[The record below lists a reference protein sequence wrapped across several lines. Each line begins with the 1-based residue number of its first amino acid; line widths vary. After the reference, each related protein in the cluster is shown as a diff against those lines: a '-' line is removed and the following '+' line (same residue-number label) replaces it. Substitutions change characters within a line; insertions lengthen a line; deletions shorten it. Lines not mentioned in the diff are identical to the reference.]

1 MKRKRHKRGI
11 TPWKKSVLR
20 LCFLLLLTAAGL
32 HAFRY
37 IKAAGFED
45 QREAARWGGEL
56 RCAQVS
62 AFLPARSAMKEDEIG
77 ELEYKINTALAQ
89 DSIKLT
95 AEGPDARLWQDC
107 FSGMGTLTLRAGG
120 KTVDVEAV
128 GTGGAFFTFHPVK
141 ISGGSYYSSDSL
153 MKDEILLDEETA
165 WKLFGAFD
173 VEGRTVQVEDMN
185 LTIAGVYHNPRG
197 KLYDA
202 AGLPEYAVFVQYKTL
217 LQFGGGDAGM
227 ENGGT
232 GDGTGGGTA
241 GGASASRGATVPG
254 TAVALRGTAIPGTAT
269 AFRSIGSAAGVTAF
283 HAAAA
288 ASEGSVELDTTDGS
302 AGGSAGTDGA
312 GASDS
317 ESTEIGGDTGSGSA
331 SGDGTGSSA
340 GDGTGSSAG
349 DGTESSPSGSSD
361 ETSNKDAQNM
371 DNVGT
376 GNTAYKDTGKI
387 TIFEIVMPDPVEGYA
402 AAVVKTALGEDSGAV
417 VVDNTNRFTERS
429 LIGDLGEFALL
440 GMRTQPVRY
449 PYWENVAMGWET
461 IFAAL
466 FLAECLLIIL
476 TVILLIILL
485 VHWYRHRGWTVASSL
500 RSVGDSLYEKQS
512 RRRYPEYY
520 EGRGDEF
527 VEEQSEQDKT
537 GKNGSIGRS
546 DRAGLLEDKGAIP
559 FERIREERKAVKVE
573 KQEYEQ
579 EKHERMET
587 DGPKS

>member
-1 MKRKRHKRGI
+1 MARKRRKRGI

-32 HAFRY
+32 HAFRH

-45 QREAARWGGEL
+45 QREAARWGGEI

-62 AFLPARSAMKEDEIG
+62 AFLPARSAMKEEQVS

-107 FSGMGTLTLRAGG
+107 FSGVGTLTLRAGG
-120 KTVDVEAV
+120 KTVDVDAV

-141 ISGGSYYSSDSL
+141 ISGGSVYSSDSL

-232 GDGTGGGTA
+232 GDGTGSGMTGRTGGRTN
-241 GGASASRGATVPG
+241 GGASASRGA
-254 TAVALRGTAIPGTAT
+254 AVPGTAT
-269 AFRSIGSAAGVTAF
+269 AFRT
-283 HAAAA
+283 AA
-288 ASEGSVELDTTDGS
+288 ASDGSVELDTTDGG
-302 AGGSAGTDGA
+302 AGGSGGTDAA
-312 GASDS
+312 GASKS
-317 ESTEIGGDTGSGSA
+317 ESTDVGGDTGSGSA
-331 SGDGTGSSA
+331 SGDGTGNST
-340 GDGTGSSAG
+340 GDGTG
-349 DGTESSPSGSSD
+349 SSPSGSSD
-361 ETSNKDAQNM
+361 ETPNKDAQNM

-376 GNTAYKDTGKI
+376 GNTAFKDTGKI

-402 AAVVKTALGEDSGAV
+402 AAVVKNALGEDSGAV

-429 LIGDLGEFALL
+429 LINDLGSFALL

-485 VHWYRHRGWTVASSL
+485 VHWYRHRGWTVASGL
-500 RSVGDSLYEKQS
+500 RSFGDSIYEKQS

-520 EGRGDEF
+520 ESRGEEF
-527 VEEQSEQDKT
+527 HEERSEESP
-537 GKNGSIGRS
+537 GKNGNIGS
-546 DRAGLLEDKGAIP
+546 HDRAGLLEDKGAIP

-579 EKHERMET
+579 EELKRMEA
-587 DGPKS
+587 DGPEA